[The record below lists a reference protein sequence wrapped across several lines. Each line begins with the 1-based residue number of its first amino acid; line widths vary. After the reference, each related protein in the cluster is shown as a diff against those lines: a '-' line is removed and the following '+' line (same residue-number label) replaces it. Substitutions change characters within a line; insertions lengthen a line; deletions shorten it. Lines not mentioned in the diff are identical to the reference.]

1 MKFNKNLLKEKWAAY
16 TIALC
21 SAVLLYMVLTHLGTI
36 GQVLGKLWKVCSPVI
51 MAFVIA
57 YVLDPLVKIYSK
69 YVFHNI
75 SADRLRHN
83 LSVILSFVTVIV
95 FFAIL
100 MVALVPQII
109 DSAVTFAGNLNS
121 YVRSFQGLMR
131 QLNRFALS
139 HDIDL
144 SQFISSSDELLQSI
158 TRTLP
163 DNLNK
168 IVNVSYGF
176 GARIFD
182 WIISIILAV
191 YLMLDGATL
200 KVGFV
205 RLLRVLLPEDVYDNT
220 VSVLSRCNK
229 ILLQYIAFDILD
241 GMIIGTLNWI
251 YMVIMKMPYVAVVSV
266 IVGVTN
272 LAPTFGPMVGGL
284 LGGFILVLANPVDAL
299 WFLLFTIILQT
310 VDGYILKPRLFGES
324 LGVSS
329 VWILI
334 ALIIGGRLLGVAGIL
349 LAIPFAAIGDFLY
362 HDYILNRLEEQ
373 KLAQELLRATLEVSS
388 RKTAAEVAG
397 EISRAAAAR
406 ANAVKAGLLRSKK
419 EELEPEPDENKDE
432 KENENKNEDV
442 TAPATPGQE
451 QEETKGQSQS
461 QEPAETKGQR
471 QGQELTETED
481 QSQDQEPAL
490 AETQSQGQEQ
500 PEAKDSTA

>member
-1 MKFNKNLLKEKWAAY
+1 MLLAAVEVVFHADDVVLAGVFAHLNFNDDERELAFVLQAVNFTHRDVGRFVRAHVENLVADGTGGGTAHHDPVLG
-16 TIALC
+16 TVQ
-21 SAVLLYMVLTHLGTI
+21 VLLQAEALARLDHDALHL
-36 GQVLGKLWKVCSPVI
+36 VVVCRYEDRVRSPRAI
-51 MAFVIA
+51 
-57 YVLDPLVKIYSK
+57 
-69 YVFHNI
+69 
-75 SADRLRHN
+75 DRLRHN

-95 FFAIL
+95 FFTIL
-100 MVALVPQII
+100 MVALVPQIV

-131 QLNRFALS
+131 QLNRFALN

-144 SQFISSSDELLQSI
+144 SQFITSSDELLQSI

-176 GARIFD
+176 GTKLFD

-191 YLMLDGATL
+191 YLMMDGATL

-205 RLLRVLLPEDVYDNT
+205 RLMRVLLPDSVYENT
-220 VSVLSRCNK
+220 VSVWSRCNK
-229 ILLQYIAFDILD
+229 ILVQYIAFDILD

-251 YMVIMKMPYVAVVSV
+251 FMLIMKMPYVAVVSV

-272 LAPTFGPMVGGL
+272 LAPTFGPLVGAL
-284 LGGFILVLANPVDAL
+284 LGSFILVLANPVAAL
-299 WFLLFTIILQT
+299 WFLLFTVILQT

-334 ALIIGGRLLGVAGIL
+334 SLIIGGRLLGVPGIL

-373 KLAQELLRATLEVSS
+373 KLAQDLLRANIEKDRCGNS
-388 RKTAAEVAG
+388 RRDQPGCFRKSQCGEGRTAQ
-397 EISRAAAAR
+397 I
-406 ANAVKAGLLRSKK
+406 KK
-419 EELEPEPDENKDE
+419 GRGSGSTSGFRYGR
-432 KENENKNEDV
+432 
-442 TAPATPGQE
+442 TA
-451 QEETKGQSQS
+451 
-461 QEPAETKGQR
+461 
-471 QGQELTETED
+471 
-481 QSQDQEPAL
+481 
-490 AETQSQGQEQ
+490 
-500 PEAKDSTA
+500 

>member
-1 MKFNKNLLKEKWAAY
+1 MKFNKNLLKEKWVAY

-21 SAVLLYMVLTHLGTI
+21 TAVLLYMVLTHLGAI
-36 GQVLGKLWKVCSPVI
+36 AGILGKLWKVCSPVI

-57 YVLDPLVKIYSK
+57 FVLDPLVKIYTN
-69 YVFHNI
+69 YVFNGI
-75 SADRLRHN
+75 SSDRLRHN

-95 FFAIL
+95 FFTIL
-100 MVALVPQII
+100 MVALVPQIV

-131 QLNRFALS
+131 QLNRFALN

-144 SQFISSSDELLQSI
+144 SQFITSSDELLQSI

-168 IVNVSYGF
+168 IVN
-176 GARIFD
+176 
-182 WIISIILAV
+182 ILAV
-191 YLMLDGATL
+191 YLMMDGATL

-205 RLLRVLLPEDVYDNT
+205 RLMRVLLPDSVYENT
-220 VSVLSRCNK
+220 VSVWSRCNK
-229 ILLQYIAFDILD
+229 ILVQYIAFDILD

-251 YMVIMKMPYVAVVSV
+251 FMLIMKMPYVAVVSV

-272 LAPTFGPMVGGL
+272 LAPTFGPLVGAL
-284 LGGFILVLANPVDAL
+284 LGSFILVLANPVAAL
-299 WFLLFTIILQT
+299 WFLLFTVILQT

-334 ALIIGGRLLGVAGIL
+334 SLIIGGRLLGVPGIL

-373 KLAQELLRATLEVSS
+373 KLAQDLLRANIEMTSK
-388 RKTAAEVAG
+388 KTAAEIAG
-397 EISRAAAAR
+397 EISRAASAR

-419 EELEPEPDENKDE
+419 EEVPDPHPDS
-432 KENENKNEDV
+432 D
-442 TAPATPGQE
+442 TAAQPGQE
-451 QEETKGQSQS
+451 DKQEDKQRMDPAAGFE
-461 QEPAETKGQR
+461 EPDATTDPGEADSSTDPDEADSSTDPEEVDSSTNPKEVNSSTDPDEAAEKSSR
-471 QGQELTETED
+471 
-481 QSQDQEPAL
+481 
-490 AETQSQGQEQ
+490 
-500 PEAKDSTA
+500 

>member
-21 SAVLLYMVLTHLGTI
+21 TAVLLYMVLTHLGAI
-36 GQVLGKLWKVCSPVI
+36 GGILGKLWKVCSPVI

-57 YVLDPLVKIYSK
+57 FVLDPLVKIYTN
-69 YVFHNI
+69 YVFNGI
-75 SADRLRHN
+75 SSDRLRHN

-95 FFAIL
+95 FFTIL
-100 MVALVPQII
+100 MVALVPQIV

-131 QLNRFALS
+131 QLNRFALN

-144 SQFISSSDELLQSI
+144 SQFITSSDELLQSI

-176 GARIFD
+176 GTKLFD

-191 YLMLDGATL
+191 YLMMDGATL

-205 RLLRVLLPEDVYDNT
+205 RLMRVLLPDSVYENT
-220 VSVLSRCNK
+220 VSVWSRCNK
-229 ILLQYIAFDILD
+229 ILVQYIAFDILD

-251 YMVIMKMPYVAVVSV
+251 FMLIMKMPYVAVVSV

-272 LAPTFGPMVGGL
+272 LAPTFGPLVGAL
-284 LGGFILVLANPVDAL
+284 LGSFILVLANPVAAL
-299 WFLLFTIILQT
+299 WFLLFTVILQT

-334 ALIIGGRLLGVAGIL
+334 SLIIGGRLLGVPGIL

-362 HDYILNRLEEQ
+362 HDYILNRREEQ
-373 KLAQELLRATLEVSS
+373 KLAQDLLRANIEMTSK
-388 RKTAAEVAG
+388 KTAAEIAG
-397 EISRAAAAR
+397 EISRAASAR

-419 EELEPEPDENKDE
+419 EEVPDPHPDS
-432 KENENKNEDV
+432 D
-442 TAPATPGQE
+442 TAAQPGQE
-451 QEETKGQSQS
+451 DKQRMDPAAGFEEPDATTDPGEADSS
-461 QEPAETKGQR
+461 TDPEEADSPT
-471 QGQELTETED
+471 D
-481 QSQDQEPAL
+481 
-490 AETQSQGQEQ
+490 
-500 PEAKDSTA
+500 PEAINSSTDPDEAAEKSSR

>member
-1 MKFNKNLLKEKWAAY
+1 MKFNKNLLKEKWVAY

-21 SAVLLYMVLTHLGTI
+21 TAVLLYMVLTHLGAI
-36 GQVLGKLWKVCSPVI
+36 AGILGKLWKVCSPVI

-57 YVLDPLVKIYSK
+57 FVLDPLVKIYTN
-69 YVFHNI
+69 YVFNGI
-75 SADRLRHN
+75 SSDRLRHN

-95 FFAIL
+95 FFTIL
-100 MVALVPQII
+100 MVALVPQIV

-131 QLNRFALS
+131 QLNRFALN

-144 SQFISSSDELLQSI
+144 SQFITSSDELLQSI

-176 GARIFD
+176 GTKLFD

-191 YLMLDGATL
+191 YLMMDGATL

-205 RLLRVLLPEDVYDNT
+205 RLMRVLLPDSVYENT
-220 VSVLSRCNK
+220 VSVWSRCNK
-229 ILLQYIAFDILD
+229 ILVQYIAFDILD

-251 YMVIMKMPYVAVVSV
+251 FMLIMKMPYVAVVSV

-272 LAPTFGPMVGGL
+272 LAPTFGPLVGAL
-284 LGGFILVLANPVDAL
+284 LGSFILVLANPVAAL
-299 WFLLFTIILQT
+299 WFLLFTVILQT

-334 ALIIGGRLLGVAGIL
+334 SLIIGGRLLGVPGIL

-373 KLAQELLRATLEVSS
+373 KLAQDLLRANIEMTSK
-388 RKTAAEVAG
+388 KTAAEIAG
-397 EISRAAAAR
+397 EISRAASAR

-419 EELEPEPDENKDE
+419 EEVPDPHPDS
-432 KENENKNEDV
+432 D
-442 TAPATPGQE
+442 TAAQPGQE
-451 QEETKGQSQS
+451 DKQRMNPAAGFEEPDATTDPGEADSSTDPDEADSSTDPEEVDSSTNPKEVNSS
-461 QEPAETKGQR
+461 TDPDKAAEKSSR
-471 QGQELTETED
+471 
-481 QSQDQEPAL
+481 
-490 AETQSQGQEQ
+490 
-500 PEAKDSTA
+500 